1 MTITALD
8 VARRFIGLKEAPGV
22 ASSYLVMA
30 MLRLDMTWPTDDSVP
45 WCSAFVNFV
54 CWILG
59 LPRSKSLA
67 ARSWLAIGTPIPSL
81 DQAVPGFDVVV
92 LSRDGGAHVGF
103 YVGHDAASVQLCGGN
118 QGDKVD
124 VSNFPVSRVL
134 GIRRVAPLVSAPGL
148 PV

>member
-30 MLRLDMTWPTDDSVP
+30 MLRLDMTWPADDSVP

-54 CWILG
+54 CWILR

-67 ARSWLAIGTPIPSL
+67 AKSWLAVGTLVPTI
-81 DQAVPGFDVVV
+81 DQAEAGFDVVI
-92 LSRDGGAHVGF
+92 LTRDGGGHVGF
-103 YVGHDAASVQLCGGN
+103 YVGHDAATVQLCGGN

-124 VSNFPVSRVL
+124 VSNFPLSRVI
-134 GIRRVAPLVSAPGL
+134 GIRRLWASPAPSGV